1 MTEKRIVDTSY
12 SEIIK
17 PTEYTIIE
25 IANKLNVSTTKINH
39 LIFKLNKA
47 NEGFFKNTAKLTQ
60 EDFEKIELAQELL
73 NDGLTYDDVVNYFK
87 DESHSLINREDNTI
101 SEDLTEMDVQVI
113 AKSITLEV
121 KRQTDRVIES
131 IQNEIALGLA
141 DSFKNEATK
150 IAQISLEAM
159 KQTKN
164 EMINEVKDLKD
175 QNDLMRSELERMY
188 SKQTDELRKKLE
200 SKEKELLEIKEKEN
214 DKWWKK
220 IFGK

>member
-164 EMINEVKDLKD
+164 EMINEVKDLKN

-200 SKEKELLEIKEKEN
+200 SKEKELLEMKEREN

-220 IFGK
+220 IFR

>member
-164 EMINEVKDLKD
+164 EMINEVKDLKN

-200 SKEKELLEIKEKEN
+200 SKEKELLEMKEREN

-220 IFGK
+220 IFSK

>member
-200 SKEKELLEIKEKEN
+200 SKEKELSEMKEREN

-220 IFGK
+220 IFR

>member
-1 MTEKRIVDTSY
+1 MTEKHIVDTSY

-39 LIFKLNKA
+39 LIFKLNKV

-73 NDGLTYDDVVNYFK
+73 NSGLTYDDVVNYFNDK
-87 DESHSLINREDNTI
+87 SHSLINREDNTI

-131 IQNEIALGLA
+131 IQNEIAFGLA

-159 KQTKN
+159 QQTKN
-164 EMINEVKDLKD
+164 EMIKEIKELKD

-200 SKEKELLEIKEKEN
+200 NKEKELLEIKEKEN
-214 DKWWKK
+214 NKWWKK
-220 IFGK
+220 IFR

>member
-12 SEIIK
+12 SQIIK

-164 EMINEVKDLKD
+164 EMINEVKDLKN
-175 QNDLMRSELERMY
+175 QNDLMRSELERMH

-200 SKEKELLEIKEKEN
+200 SKEKKLLEMKEREN

-220 IFGK
+220 IFR